1 MSRPELSIEKASN
14 WVNTRAPRER
24 IILALTVVIATVV
37 GFSELYWSS
46 QITKGDA
53 YSEQLADSSR
63 KRDTLTAT
71 LEALG
76 REIEADPNN
85 ILRLQNSQLETQIA
99 SQEDEL
105 HGVVAQLVRPR
116 EMVDLL
122 QQVLKQSRGVELI
135 ELENLA
141 VEQVFGDGNADADGA
156 TISLYRHQVRMVF
169 SAEYFDTLGYLQ
181 NLESLGARLIFRRL
195 DYKVDEYPRA
205 RVELIVET
213 LGMDKEWLGV

>member
-1 MSRPELSIEKASN
+1 
-14 WVNTRAPRER
+14 
-24 IILALTVVIATVV
+24 
-37 GFSELYWSS
+37 LYWSS